1 MMNPFKRWFGGRQH
15 DGDKDGS
22 GVLRVLADAVARN
35 DEKAFVVACQEHS
48 QTIFDHFAT
57 WRVVPEPIRHDPE
70 CVNRYGRTLLQ
81 IARLFEHVDHPE
93 LMALLVGDEAS
104 NPMLEW
110 DRALL
115 DLKRQ
120 AKMGDPRDG
129 LSAAAALLASL
140 QTSGVTGPGL
150 LSARAQVRGVQ
161 TDLLVQL
168 GRYDE
173 ARTATEHA
181 LDDCAQAGDR
191 EGIRV
196 YTSNLA
202 WLDSQRLALRDDI
215 DLEIEILE
223 QMRLA
228 LRRTDLGRYETSNA
242 VLEKLL
248 ARSGAAA
255 PIVERLRPHLQG
267 RIGFNEFKLGHLDA
281 ARERVTAARDG
292 CLAIHDEEGAEIY
305 AENLAV
311 IGRET
316 ALSS

>member
-1 MMNPFKRWFGGRQH
+1 MPGACTDDLRPFR
-15 DGDKDGS
+15 
-22 GVLRVLADAVARN
+22 
-35 DEKAFVVACQEHS
+35 
-48 QTIFDHFAT
+48 T
-57 WRVVPEPIRHDPE
+57 WRVVPEPIRDDTE
-70 CVNRYGRTLLQ
+70 NASIVTRERSCKV
-81 IARLFEHVDHPE
+81 ARLFEHVDHPE
-93 LMALLVGDEAS
+93 LMALLVGDEQS

-129 LSAAAALLASL
+129 LSAAAALVASL
-140 QTSGVTGPGL
+140 QTSGVSGPGL

-161 TDLLVQL
+161 AELLVQL

-173 ARTATEHA
+173 ARTATERA
-181 LDDCAQAGDR
+181 LADCAQAGDR
-191 EGIRV
+191 EGVRV

-215 DLEIEILE
+215 DFEIEILE

-228 LRRTDLGRYETSNA
+228 LRRTDLGRYEASNA

-292 CLAIHDEEGAEIY
+292 CLAVHDEEGAESTP
-305 AENLAV
+305 
-311 IGRET
+311 RT
-316 ALSS
+316 WPSSVVKRIRNVTERRRRAHTEGTEITED